1 MRTTTDNDIPA
12 SVPLDAVMAGPA
24 EIQQVIDWA
33 GSSFAGISA
42 KIEGLLTAGAPPFFF
57 IYGGVR
63 SEKLLPSWKR
73 DVTTTQNN
81 VAVEHLV
88 RWADKQAGL
97 VVTATVKVFKQYPAV
112 DWVLHFEN
120 TGTTDTPIIEGI
132 QALDVMLDTN
142 DVNQPLIV
150 HRLEGDACGDK
161 SFTPFKNEL
170 APNNAIRM
178 LPTGGRS
185 SNITAFPF
193 FNLQSGNRGAI
204 VAIGWSGQWVSVLER
219 TKDGPTRLTAGME
232 ITHFFLR
239 PGEKVRTPR
248 IVIMPWTGDR
258 ITAHNRWRRLLLFHY
273 VPQSKGRPVSLP
285 IALQCYDRYSFTRT
299 DWATEAGQIAAAK
312 SAADL
317 GADHLWLDAAW
328 FPGGFPH
335 GVGSWFTKPEEFP
348 NGLKP
353 VSAACYQLGLKFI
366 LWFEPERVG
375 PGTQIATEHPE
386 FVLAGKDWGL
396 YKLNNPAARRYLTD
410 LLSRRITEYG
420 VDLYRNDFNMD
431 PLPFWRANDTLD
443 RRGIT
448 EIQYVEG
455 LYTMWDELL
464 AKHPGLLIDN
474 CASGGRRLDIEICKR
489 SVPLWRSDTNCF
501 QGHSE
506 RNQVQTANLGQ
517 YLPLHA
523 AGPWTPE
530 PYDFR
535 SGATLGVALQFDYLA
550 PGFPMAVAK
559 AAIAEVKGNQKY
571 WYGDFYP
578 LAGAALAA
586 DHFVA
591 YQFHRADLNAG
602 LVLAFRHEEC
612 ETTGISV
619 ALRGLNPDT
628 SYKIE
633 FSDEARHLTST
644 TMTGKELQ
652 TGLQLRIPGKGA
664 SLLVNYLPVRK

>member
-1 MRTTTDNDIPA
+1 MTTNDIPA
-12 SVPLDAVMAGPA
+12 SAPMDAVMASPA
-24 EIQQVIDWA
+24 EIQQVMDWA
-33 GSSFAGISA
+33 GSSFAGTAA
-42 KIEGLLTAGAPPFFF
+42 KVEGLLMAGSAPFFF

-63 SEKLLPSWKR
+63 SEKLLPGWKR
-73 DVTTTQNN
+73 DVATKQDKD
-81 VAVEHLV
+81 AVEYLV
-88 RWADKQAGL
+88 RWTDPQTGL
-97 VVTATVKVFKQYPAV
+97 VVSADVKVFKQYPAV

-120 TGTTDTPIIEGI
+120 TGNKDTPILEGI
-132 QALDVMLDTN
+132 QALEVMLGTTDLK
-142 DVNQPLIV
+142 QPLIV
-150 HRLEGDACGDK
+150 NRLEGDACGDK
-161 SFTPFKNEL
+161 SFTPFKNEMACSTAL
-170 APNNAIRM
+170 RM

-185 SNITAFPF
+185 SNTTAFPF
-193 FNLQSGNRGAI
+193 FNLQYGDRGAI
-204 VAIGWSGQWVSVLER
+204 VAIGWTGQWVSVLER
-219 TKDGPTRLTAGME
+219 TKTGPTRLTAGME

-248 IVIMPWTGDR
+248 IVIMPWSGDR
-258 ITAHNRWRRLLLFHY
+258 TTAHNRWRRLLLFHY
-273 VPQSKGRPVSLP
+273 MPKEGGRPARLP

-312 SAADL
+312 SAAGM

-328 FPGGFPH
+328 FPGGFPN
-335 GVGSWFTKPEEFP
+335 GVGNWVAKPQEFP

-353 VSAACYQLGLKFI
+353 VSDCCQQLGLKFI

-375 PGTQIATEHPE
+375 PGTQIASEHPE
-386 FVLAGKDWGL
+386 FVFAGKEWGL
-396 YKLNNPAARRYLTD
+396 YKLNDSAARRYLTD
-410 LLSRRITEYG
+410 LLSKRITEYG
-420 VDLYRNDFNMD
+420 VDIYRNDFNFD
-431 PLPFWRANDTLD
+431 PLPYWRANDTLD

-455 LYTMWDELL
+455 LYAMWDELL
-464 AKHPGLLIDN
+464 ARHPGLLIDN

-501 QGHSE
+501 PGHSE

-559 AAIAEVKGNQKY
+559 ASIAEAKANQKY

-578 LAGAALAA
+578 LAGAALGAE
-586 DHFVA
+586 HFVA
-591 YQFHRADLNAG
+591 YQFHRADLNEG

-612 ETTGISV
+612 DTTGISV
-619 ALRGLNPDT
+619 SLRGLTPGTN
-628 SYKIE
+628 YKIE

-652 TGLQLRIPGKGA
+652 TGLRLRIPGKGT
-664 SLLVNYLPVRK
+664 SLMVRYKPVA

>member
-1 MRTTTDNDIPA
+1 MTDTEIPA
-12 SVPLDAVMAGPA
+12 SVPMDAVMASPA
-24 EIQQVIDWA
+24 EIQQVINWA
-33 GSSFAGISA
+33 GSSFAGVTA
-42 KIEGLLTAGAPPFFF
+42 QVEGLLTASTAPFFF

-63 SEKLLPSWKR
+63 SEKLLPGWKR
-73 DVTTTQNN
+73 EATTKINHDTI
-81 VAVEHLV
+81 EHLV
-88 RWADKQAGL
+88 RWTDPQTGL
-97 VVTATVKVFKQYPAV
+97 VVSADVKVFKQYPAV

-120 TGTTDTPIIEGI
+120 TGANDTPIIEGI
-132 QALDVMLDTN
+132 QALDVMLGTN

-161 SFTPFKNEL
+161 SFTPFKNEMACNTAL
-170 APNNAIRM
+170 RM

-193 FNLQSGNRGAI
+193 FNLQYGNQGAI
-204 VAIGWSGQWVSVLER
+204 VAIGWTGQWVSVLER
-219 TKDGPTRLTAGME
+219 TKAGPTRLTAGME
-232 ITHFFLR
+232 ITHFFLK

-248 IVIMPWTGDR
+248 IVIMPWSGDR
-258 ITAHNRWRRLLLFHY
+258 TIAHNRWRRLLLFHY
-273 VPQSKGRPVSLP
+273 VPQQAGRPVRLP
-285 IALQCYDRYSFTRT
+285 IALQCYDRYSFTRA
-299 DWATEAGQIAAAK
+299 DWATEAGQIAAAR
-312 SAADL
+312 SAADM

-328 FPGGFPH
+328 FKGGFQN
-335 GVGSWFTKPEEFP
+335 GVGNWFAKPQEFP

-353 VSAACYQLGLKFI
+353 VSDACHRLGLKFV
-366 LWFEPERVG
+366 LWFEPERVAA
-375 PGTQIATEHPE
+375 GTQIATEHPE
-386 FVLAGKDWGL
+386 FVFAGKELGL
-396 YKLNNPAARRYLTD
+396 YKLNDPIARRHLTD
-410 LLSRRITEYG
+410 LLSKRIAEYG
-420 VDLYRNDFNMD
+420 VDIYRNDFNFD
-431 PLPFWRANDTLD
+431 PLPYWRANDTLD

-455 LYTMWDELL
+455 LYAMWDELL
-464 AKHPGLLIDN
+464 ARHPGLIIDN

-501 QGHSE
+501 PGHSE
-506 RNQVQTANLGQ
+506 RNQVQTANLSQ

-535 SGATLGVALQFDYLA
+535 SAATIGVALQFDYLA
-550 PGFPMAVAK
+550 PGFPMAIAK
-559 AAIAEVKGNQKY
+559 ASIAEAKANQKY

-578 LAGAALAA
+578 LAGAALGA

-591 YQFHRADLNAG
+591 YQFHRADLNEG

-612 ETTGISV
+612 DTTGISV
-619 ALRGLNPDT
+619 SLRGLNPGT
-628 SYKIE
+628 TYKIE

-652 TGLQLRIPGKGA
+652 TGLRLRIPGKGA
-664 SLLVNYLPVRK
+664 SLMARYKPA